1 MDKKNK
7 SLKNRKFE
15 ILAIDSKFAS
25 IVLSAVE
32 SEDCFIQN
40 LKELETVSVC
50 LLPNENIKFK
60 CRMYFPITA
69 IC

>member
-7 SLKNRKFE
+7 SIKNRKFE

-32 SEDCFIQN
+32 SEDFFIQN

-50 LLPNENIKFK
+50 SSKLKI
-60 CRMYFPITA
+60 
-69 IC
+69 

>member
-7 SLKNRKFE
+7 SIKNRKFE

-50 LLPNENIKFK
+50 SSRLKI
-60 CRMYFPITA
+60 
-69 IC
+69 